1 MSFEKSAPCLRSL
14 KPTHL
19 LDFSKP
25 SVKPNAGPSVR
36 LPAGPSVKPHPGPS
50 VRLPAGPSV
59 RPHIGPSVKK

>member
-1 MSFEKSAPCLRSL
+1 MSFEKSAPCLSSPSL

-36 LPAGPSVKPHPGPS
+36 LPAGPSV
-50 VRLPAGPSV
+50 